1 MNLSISKYIKMLIWY
16 VCFAFLLPQLLSIIL
31 SFCSEHNN
39 VSRTP
44 DRRISASMGIKP
56 PVPSVLLPCSGFPL
70 LFPPPPYLCLLSFPP
85 AGVSLLISLLNLFHS
100 WVSDMSTWLRKGE
113 RTWHPLQRICRI
125 SALTKQS
132 IHSHIT
138 FHLPQGVSSDCVL
151 NRCACSDQFCLLDDC
166 WVCGAL
172 QMVQD
177 NLTGYHMCYS
187 VSPW

>member
-31 SFCSEHNN
+31 SFCWEHNN

-44 DRRISASMGIKP
+44 DRRIFASMGIKP
-56 PVPSVLLPCSGFPL
+56 LVPSVLLPCSGFPL